1 MTQLEKTTNNTA
13 STTTESNEKG
23 IVKFNKPFS
32 FDGETFTQVD
42 VSGVENLTGQDLD
55 DAENMLLR
63 VNKPSMVPEM
73 SMTYLFFLASKATGK
88 PQEFFFQLPAKDSL
102 KVKRTVTSFLNAA
115 E

>member
-1 MTQLEKTTNNTA
+1 MTQLEKTTNNTEV
-13 STTTESNEKG
+13 TTTETNEKG
-23 IVKFNKPFS
+23 LVKFNKTFS
-32 FDGETFTQVD
+32 FEGEVYAQID
-42 VSGVENLTGQDLD
+42 LSGVENLTGQDLD

-102 KVKRTVTSFLNAA
+102 KVKRTVTSFLNSA